1 MRLAHS
7 VTDTLVTPLNDSFLD
22 LDVLAKIDPVTFAV
36 TGVSHYAE
44 LVREMRRHRR
54 SVDGDL
60 TDWVV
65 VRNRIS
71 PGSST
76 KPVLCDCKNWRSR
89 WAFGSRPASMN
100 VRSIAIFSRAGSPR
114 WIPFATLCPPPIRSV
129 PFPIARREIHALL
142 EVLKLPIDDRGRRR
156 AAARA
161 EWFAARTQ
169 PLDTG
174 DILAE
179 LPR

>member
-1 MRLAHS
+1 MPGLEKGSYFGA
-7 VTDTLVTPLNDSFLD
+7 DSQ
-22 LDVLAKIDPVTFAV
+22 
-36 TGVSHYAE
+36 
-44 LVREMRRHRR
+44 
-54 SVDGDL
+54 
-60 TDWVV
+60 
-65 VRNRIS
+65 
-71 PGSST
+71 
-76 KPVLCDCKNWRSR
+76 
-89 WAFGSRPASMN
+89 
-100 VRSIAIFSRAGSPR
+100 
-114 WIPFATLCPPPIRSV
+114 
-129 PFPIARREIHALL
+129 IARREVLALL

>member
-1 MRLAHS
+1 LTATTNTEIKNR
-7 VTDTLVTPLNDSFLD
+7 
-22 LDVLAKIDPVTFAV
+22 IQ
-36 TGVSHYAE
+36 
-44 LVREMRRHRR
+44 RRHQAPAPPW
-54 SVDGDL
+54 SSS
-60 TDWVV
+60 T
-65 VRNRIS
+65 
-71 PGSST
+71 GSSGHHA
-76 KPVLCDCKNWRSR
+76 PDSVV
-89 WAFGSRPASMN
+89 AFSGMR
-100 VRSIAIFSRAGSPR
+100 
-114 WIPFATLCPPPIRSV
+114 
-129 PFPIARREIHALL
+129 IHALL

>member
-1 MRLAHS
+1 MRFKRFAKKK
-7 VTDTLVTPLNDSFLD
+7 TLGN
-22 LDVLAKIDPVTFAV
+22 
-36 TGVSHYAE
+36 
-44 LVREMRRHRR
+44 
-54 SVDGDL
+54 
-60 TDWVV
+60 
-65 VRNRIS
+65 
-71 PGSST
+71 
-76 KPVLCDCKNWRSR
+76 
-89 WAFGSRPASMN
+89 
-100 VRSIAIFSRAGSPR
+100 AGR
-114 WIPFATLCPPPIRSV
+114 Q
-129 PFPIARREIHALL
+129 HALL